1 MAIKAQNQV
10 TILDITDSYSVILSN
25 ENQTFPEVG
34 YNIGTA
40 QINSSTMVR
49 AYRGSEEMWV
59 WLASAVEATDSSD
72 NTLKLTINKSATKS
86 TKGLNLSITTNK
98 AGWKQSGTLTL
109 PILIFDKEITNP
121 TTSSEGYLVTINKD
135 FSYSVAS
142 YGDTGAAPTIYEID
156 ASSLLF
162 NYDSATSSFV
172 NPTTITLFANS
183 ITGTTVTKSESGIL
197 RITPYQADGTAGS
210 VSLVNLATATSH
222 QYSLSPNSTYLYY
235 VVELNIGGTIN
246 GSTISGG
253 SFVDK
258 QTISTCIQG
267 ADGENAY
274 AIDIT
279 SLNGFIFKN
288 TAINTTLIAHVYC
301 GGQEFDNDDYDDTS
315 GHYGFGTQDAP
326 LYINWYKDNVGVA
339 TGVDYTITSQS
350 VQSLATITAKLE
362 DTKWS
367 ANN

>member
-25 ENQTFPEVG
+25 ENQTFPEAG
-34 YNIGTA
+34 YNTGTA
-40 QINSSTMVR
+40 QINSSTTVR

-98 AGWKQSGTLTL
+98 TGWKQSGTLTL
-109 PILIFDKEITNP
+109 PILIFDREITNP

-142 YGDTGAAPTIYEID
+142 YGNTGAAPTIYEID

-235 VVELNIGGTIN
+235 VVELNIGGSIS
-246 GSTISGG
+246 GSNISGG
-253 SFVDK
+253 TIVDK
-258 QTISTCIQG
+258 QTISTCVQG
-267 ADGENAY
+267 ADGEDAY
-274 AIDIT
+274 TIDIT
-279 SLNGFIFKN
+279 SSAGFIFKN
-288 TAINTTLIAHVYC
+288 SGISTTLTAHVYQ
-301 GGQEFDNDDYDDTS
+301 GGTEFNNSNYDDTT
-315 GHYGFGTQDAP
+315 GHYGFGTSSAP
-326 LYINWYKDNVGVA
+326 LYVNWYNSSTAVA
-339 TGVDYTITSQS
+339 TGVTYTITNDT
-350 VQSLATITAKLE
+350 VNSLLTLTVKLE
-362 DTKWS
+362 DTKATIS
-367 ANN
+367 